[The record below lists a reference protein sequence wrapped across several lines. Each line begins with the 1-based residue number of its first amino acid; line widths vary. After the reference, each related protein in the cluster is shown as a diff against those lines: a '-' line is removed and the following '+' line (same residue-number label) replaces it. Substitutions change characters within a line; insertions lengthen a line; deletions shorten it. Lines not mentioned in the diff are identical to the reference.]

1 MPTWLLICLIVLGA
15 ILLCLIVFFMEK
27 RKEFLKKIKEKLKIK
42 KPTKKIKEKKKNIKD
57 NKAVPKTD
65 QETKTQDDE
74 EISFT
79 EKEIIINEDGQKLE
93 CEPYQPDQSFETT
106 PDYDVVQPSYRR
118 RRSMFDQRRDYNRS
132 QHFVKTR
139 EPIKD
144 QIKALSPEMKAILF
158 ANVLET
164 KLDEEDKF

>member
-1 MPTWLLICLIVLGA
+1 MPIWLLICLIVLGA
-15 ILLCLIVFFMEK
+15 IFICLIVFFIEK
-27 RKEFLKKIKEKLKIK
+27 RKEFFKKIKEKLKIK
-42 KPTKKIKEKKKNIKD
+42 KPTKQIKEKKKNIKD

-65 QETKTQDDE
+65 QETKTQDDV

-106 PDYDVVQPSYRR
+106 PNYDVYQPSYRR
-118 RRSMFDQRRDYNRS
+118 RRSMFDQRRDYNKS

-158 ANVLET
+158 ANVLDT
-164 KLDEEDKF
+164 KLDKEDKF